1 MGNIGL
7 GLNGYRK
14 NLELI
19 KDVVIN
25 GGPSFI
31 NFALTNA
38 CNARCSFCSFPDVAP
53 QDRAYVDTERAKE
66 ALDILYG
73 RGVRYITF
81 VGGEP
86 LLHPGFFDIVGYST
100 KKGIVSMMS
109 TNGVHLTPENVH
121 AMKDAGLST
130 IFISIDAPSAEEHES
145 NRGLPGVCQTIKD
158 ALPLIKGLQ
167 MNPIA
172 SVTISKII
180 KDYSKLP
187 GFLRG
192 LGFDKLT
199 FSLPII
205 TYSDSYAGSNPAAF
219 IDYTP
224 EEIIQVFEDIKALK
238 SQFCIVN
245 PNASL
250 DDMIRFFNGDG
261 ARFMCLG
268 GYKSFYVDW
277 LLDVYPCQTLNQK
290 MSAISEFADVPLK
303 RLNCNK
309 CINECYR
316 EPSLMQYA
324 AISVSDA
331 VSAFRRGRM
340 REGFGRLWDRNNLIS
355 LWASVEEWKDAG
367 RI

>member
-1 MGNIGL
+1 MRDTGL
-7 GLNGYRK
+7 NLNGYWK
-14 NLELI
+14 GLELI
-19 KDVVIN
+19 KDAVLN

-38 CNARCSFCSFPDVAP
+38 CNARCGFCSFPDVAP
-53 QDRAYVDTERAKE
+53 QDRVFVDAERAKG
-66 ALDILYG
+66 ALDILYN

-86 LLHPGFFDIVGYST
+86 LLHPGFFDIIGHSA

-109 TNGVHLTPENVH
+109 TNGVYLTPENVR
-121 AMKDAGLST
+121 AMKAAGLST
-130 IFISIDAPSAEEHES
+130 IFISIDAPSVEEHER
-145 NRGLPGVCQTIKD
+145 NRGLPGVCRTIKD
-158 ALPLIKGLQ
+158 ALPLIKELK

-172 SVTISKII
+172 SVTVSKVI
-180 KDYSKLP
+180 KDYFKLP
-187 GFLRG
+187 SFLRE

-199 FSLPII
+199 FSLPIT
-205 TYSDSYAGSNPAAF
+205 TYSDSYAGSNPAEF
-219 IDYTP
+219 INYTA
-224 EEIIQVFEDIKALK
+224 EEIIRVFKDIKALK
-238 SQFCIVN
+238 SQFRIVN
-245 PNASL
+245 PTASL
-250 DDMIRFFNGDG
+250 DDMIRFFNGEG

-268 GYKSFYVDW
+268 GDKSFYVDW

-290 MSAISEFADVPLK
+290 VGSIHEFASVPFR

-316 EPSLMQYA
+316 EPSLMQYV

-331 VSAFRRGRM
+331 VSAFGHGRV
-340 REGFGRLWDRNNLIS
+340 REGLGRLWDKNNLIS
-355 LWASVEEWKDAG
+355 LWASIEEWKDAG